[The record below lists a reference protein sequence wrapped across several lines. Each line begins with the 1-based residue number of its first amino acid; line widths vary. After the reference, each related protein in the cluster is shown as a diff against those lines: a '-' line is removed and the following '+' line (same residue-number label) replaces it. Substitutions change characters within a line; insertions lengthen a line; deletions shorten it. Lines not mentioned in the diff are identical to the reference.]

1 MLIHPK
7 SGKIPGA
14 KLRRCSMKLVY
25 SSSSLNKKINQKGEE
40 QIRIQSDPTSI
51 EDLMMQI
58 EYLTQRVKQ
67 LEIDQ
72 AWSQK
77 I

>member
-1 MLIHPK
+1 
-7 SGKIPGA
+7 
-14 KLRRCSMKLVY
+14 MKLVY

-40 QIRIQSDPTSI
+40 QVRIQSDPTSI

>member
-1 MLIHPK
+1 
-7 SGKIPGA
+7 
-14 KLRRCSMKLVY
+14 MKLVY